1 MRILLIGRE
10 GQIGWELRR
19 TLACLGEVIA
29 IDRRS
34 RPWSIDLSDPD
45 SIRAAVRGLRP
56 QLIINAA
63 AYTGV
68 DVAEKEE
75 ALVTMINGV
84 APGILAE
91 MAAELG
97 AGLVHYSTDYVFSGD
112 ANEAYSEEDKTE
124 PLGVYGRSKLQGEV
138 AIEQVGVPHLILRTA
153 WVYGTRGHN
162 FLLTMLR
169 LMQERE
175 SLSVVADQQGSPSWS
190 RELAECTALMVAQC
204 QNRGSDRFEPD
215 DRSGI
220 YHMTNSGLTNWCD
233 FARAIRHQAEQQ
245 ALFSGKAAALNP
257 IPASDYPTPAKRPA
271 WSVLSNQKL
280 KAEFGLQ
287 LPDWQQ
293 SLQLCM
299 DEFRSAKIAH

>member
-10 GQIGWELRR
+10 GQLAWELRR
-19 TLACLGEVIA
+19 TLPCLGEVIA

-45 SIRAAVRGLRP
+45 SIRTAMRGLRP
-56 QLIINAA
+56 GLIVNAA

-75 ALVTMINGV
+75 SIATMINGV

-91 MAAELG
+91 MAAELK
-97 AGLVHYSTDYVFSGD
+97 AGLIHYSTDYVFSGE
-112 ANEAYSEEDKTE
+112 ANEPYREEDETA
-124 PLGVYGRSKLQGEV
+124 PLGVYGKSKLQGEQ
-138 AIEQVGVPHLILRTA
+138 AIEQVGIPHLILRTA

-169 LMQERE
+169 LMQKLDE
-175 SLSVVADQQGSPSWS
+175 LSVVDDQKGAPTWS
-190 RELAECTALMVAQC
+190 REIAECTAFMLAQC
-204 QNRGSDRFEPD
+204 LDRAGDRFDPAE
-215 DRSGI
+215 RSGI
-220 YHMTNSGLTNWCD
+220 YHVTNLGVASWFD
-233 FARAIRHQAEQQ
+233 FAAAIQEIAQAQGLLGGPVAE
-245 ALFSGKAAALNP
+245 LKP
-257 IPASDYPTPAKRPA
+257 IPGSEYPTPARRPE

-280 KAEFGLQ
+280 KQAFGLQ
-287 LPDWQQ
+287 MPDWKQ

-299 DEFRSAKIAH
+299 DEFRSGKISR

>member
-10 GQIGWELRR
+10 GQLGWELRR

-29 IDRRS
+29 IDRTS
-34 RPWSIDLSDPD
+34 RPWFIDLSDPD
-45 SIRAAVRGLRP
+45 SIRTAVRGLRP
-56 QLIINAA
+56 QLIVNAA

-75 ALVTMINGV
+75 ELATMINGV

-91 MAAELG
+91 TAAELG
-97 AGLVHYSTDYVFSGD
+97 AGLIHYSTDYVFSG
-112 ANEAYSEEDKTE
+112 EASSPYDEAHETA
-124 PLGVYGRSKLQGEV
+124 PLGVYGKTKRQGEV
-138 AIEQVGVPHLILRTA
+138 AIEQVGIPHLILRTA

-169 LMQERE
+169 LMGERE
-175 SLSVVADQQGSPSWS
+175 SLSIVSDQHGAPSWS
-190 RELAECTALMVAQC
+190 REIAECTAFMIAQC
-204 QNRGSDRFEPD
+204 QNREADTFDVG

-220 YHMTNSGLTNWCD
+220 YHLTNNGQTNWYE
-233 FARAIRHQAEQQ
+233 FANAIRKQAVTQGLLEGRV
-245 ALFSGKAAALNP
+245 AELEP
-257 IPASDYPTPAKRPA
+257 ILGREYPTPAKRPS

-287 LPDWQQ
+287 MPAWQQ

-299 DEFRSAKIAH
+299 DELGSAKIPR